1 MDFFKT
7 HNISDDIIAV
17 GVSGGAD
24 SLALALMLKDNGK
37 KVVALTVNHCLRKE
51 AQAEAEYVAK
61 IMQKY
66 GIEHHILLWK
76 DGAKIKKGIEESA
89 RLARYDLM
97 LDFCR
102 KNKIKVLAT
111 AHHMRDQAE
120 TFLLR
125 LQRGSGLFGLSS
137 MLPVS
142 NREGV
147 ILIRPLLDIMP
158 EDLKKYCQDRKIEW
172 IDDPMN
178 YDDDFTRVKIRKFL
192 PQLTKIGIDEKKL
205 AETAKNLLNSRLFIQ
220 RLIDEF
226 VSSQV
231 RWWEGVLVSLNYNKL
246 KELDF
251 EISKGVLGCL
261 LQKIGNTEYLP
272 EVSEIMRVLEDNNF
286 RGCTLGKCELFI
298 ASKRLWIIPQDEK
311 NELMK
316 KDEWL
321 KFVESF
327 PQYKSYGLPYKVRR
341 ALKQKLENKY
351 G

>member
-7 HNISDDIIAV
+7 HNISDNIIAV

-24 SLALALMLKDNGK
+24 SLALALMLKDSGK
-37 KVVALTVNHCLRKE
+37 KVVALTVNHCLRNE

-76 DGAKIKKGIEESA
+76 DGAKIKKGVEESA
-89 RLARYDLM
+89 RLARYNLM
-97 LDFCR
+97 INFC
-102 KNKIKVLAT
+102 KNNKIKMLAT

-137 MLPVS
+137 MMPVS
-142 NREGV
+142 ERNGV
-147 ILIRPLLDIMP
+147 KIIRPLLDIMP
-158 EDLKKYCQDRKIEW
+158 ETLRQYCKDKGIVW

-178 YDDDFTRVKIRKFL
+178 YDDDFARVKIRKFL
-192 PQLTKIGIDEKKL
+192 PQLGKIGIDEKKL
-205 AETAKNLLNSRLFIQ
+205 AETAKNLQNSRLFIQ

-226 VSSQV
+226 VLSQV
-231 RWWEGVLVSLNYNKL
+231 RWWEGVLVSLSYNKL

-251 EISKGVLGCL
+251 EIAKGVLGNL
-261 LQKIGNTEYLP
+261 LQKIGNTDYLP
-272 EVSEIMRVLEDNNF
+272 EVAEIMRVLNVDDF
-286 RGCTLGKCELFI
+286 KGCTLGKCELFI
-298 ASKRLWIIPQDEK
+298 ASKRLWIVPQDEK

-316 KDEWL
+316 KGDWL
-321 KFVESF
+321 KFVEKF
-327 PQYKSYGLPYKVRR
+327 PQYKNYGLPYKVRR
-341 ALKQKLENKY
+341 ALKQKLENKN